1 MTISDT
7 SVLDGESLRAPRIS
21 TTTPMVCLNFK
32 VPLHI
37 RQQFKAYAARR
48 NMSSGTVRFRT
59 LVKGYRVGLQT
70 LPVIEQ
76 QLHGRWARVH
86 ARSADRLR
94 S

>member
-48 NMSSGTVRFRT
+48 NMSMTE
-59 LVKGYRVGLQT
+59 LL
-70 LPVIEQ
+70 L
-76 QLHGRWARVH
+76 
-86 ARSADRLR
+86 RLLDQEIKN
-94 S
+94 